1 MGNKDGGL
9 NRIAAALV
17 AAAIVMMVAGCS
29 ATTAGGS
36 GGPATGSSSLQ
47 PSGTPAGSGS
57 AASESVTASSA
68 DASGV
73 PAGPATGQVS
83 SAAAASSVATT
94 TVVVTSPGIG
104 STGTTAGSA
113 GASLPVNAAT
123 ISRFVGVGGMSDQG
137 RTIITQLG
145 VVFINTPAGVTV
157 LQAKSIAGDTIS
169 AKVTYTGGAYSMGS
183 YVGIVQ
189 TGTSLKVIGPPPLD
203 EVFTPYSFSAGA
215 IASYLGSWTGHSRQA
230 VVTSDGRVQFT
241 MRDYSKPSDAPSMT
255 ADGVLVPFGGGW
267 QLRIYLSTI
276 PEMAVG
282 SPQTIALDGGVLTIG
297 AVTYCGAT
305 APVGACGA

>member
-1 MGNKDGGL
+1 MGNKDGGR
-9 NRIAAALV
+9 NRIAAALG

-36 GGPATGSSSLQ
+36 GVPAAGSSSLQ

-57 AASESVTASSA
+57 AAGEAVIALSA

-73 PAGPATGQVS
+73 PAGPTTGQAS
-83 SAAAASSVATT
+83 STAAASPVVTT
-94 TVVVTSPGIG
+94 TVEVTSPGTG
-104 STGTTAGSA
+104 STGTTTTS
-113 GASLPVNAAT
+113 AAT

-157 LQAKSIAGDTIS
+157 LQAKSITGDTIS
-169 AKVTYTGGAYSMGS
+169 AKVTYARGAYSMGS

-203 EVFTPYSFSAGA
+203 GVFTPYSFSAGA
-215 IASYLGSWTGHSRQA
+215 IASYLGSWSGHSRGA
-230 VVTSDGRVQFT
+230 VVTSDGSVQIS
-241 MRDYSKPSDAPSMT
+241 MRDYSKPFDAPPMT
-255 ADGVLVPFGGGW
+255 AEGVLVPFGDGW
-267 QLRIYLSTI
+267 QLRMYLSTI

-282 SPQTIALDGGVLTIG
+282 SPQTIALGGGVLTIG
-297 AVTYCGAT
+297 GVTYCGAT